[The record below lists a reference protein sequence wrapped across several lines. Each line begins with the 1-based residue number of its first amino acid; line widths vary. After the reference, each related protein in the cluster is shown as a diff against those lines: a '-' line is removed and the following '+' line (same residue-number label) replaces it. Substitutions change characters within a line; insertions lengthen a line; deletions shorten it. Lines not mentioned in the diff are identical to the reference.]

1 MIMFKEEA
9 GEYPEKALQTV
20 VKDGQTLFK
29 KFVDWTPA
37 EYDADGELSEYGELR
52 FRKLICVEI
61 FSEKYSKMHQNGV
74 YRTEC
79 VYWDFQSEQPEY
91 RPNAADF
98 LSMEATDYDFWENC
112 RVNAYVAVPDL
123 MTTANRMQDEF
134 SDVLD
139 FLDGGNF
146 DQDWDQIKDQHEF
159 EKVFADGLR
168 ASGIKVDMSDA
179 GRGVL
184 EFLTKRGVKARFIFE

>member
-20 VKDGQTLFK
+20 VKDGHTLFK

-52 FRKLICVEI
+52 FRKLIRVEM
-61 FSEKYSKMHQNGV
+61 FDEKYSKMNQNGV
-74 YRTEC
+74 WRTEC
-79 VYWDFQSEQPEY
+79 VYWDFRSEQPEY
-91 RPNAADF
+91 RPNATDF
-98 LSMEATDYDFWENC
+98 LSMDATDYDFWEDC
-112 RVNAYVAVPDL
+112 HINAYVTVPDL
-123 MTTANRMQDEF
+123 MTTVNRMQDEF

-146 DQDWDQIKDQHEF
+146 D
-159 EKVFADGLR
+159 
-168 ASGIKVDMSDA
+168 
-179 GRGVL
+179 
-184 EFLTKRGVKARFIFE
+184 